1 VIKRLEFAV
10 RRAEMTAGDVV
21 RAWRETFSADAG
33 APTEARPR
41 RIVLCATLSHST
53 SAARHDAI
61 ALEWFTDDEHLRRFE
76 QWRAMATGPVSDV
89 VEPAGSA
96 VIVAHELV
104 LRGEEWLGRRWPYD
118 RPRYKHMALARRAAG
133 LTPAE
138 FSARWRGHA
147 GRATRAA
154 DDRAV
159 EIPRD
164 VLGVAYVQDH
174 PLPREG
180 VDWAYDAVN
189 EVYFEDLDGLR
200 RREQWFDDNLDSD
213 GRGDDIFG
221 QRWFL
226 SAREEVLL
234 DSD

>member
-1 VIKRLEFAV
+1 
-10 RRAEMTAGDVV
+10 MTAGDVAP
-21 RAWRETFSADAG
+21 AWREILSADAG

-41 RIVLCATLSHST
+41 RIVLCVTLPHST
-53 SAARHDAI
+53 SAPRHDAV
-61 ALEWFTDDEHLRRFE
+61 ALEWFTDDDHLRRFE
-76 QWRAMATGPVSDV
+76 QWRATATSSVPAV
-89 VEPAGSA
+89 VEPAGGA

-104 LRGEEWLGRRWPYD
+104 LRGEEWLGRRWRDD
-118 RPRYKHMALARRAAG
+118 RPRYKHIALARRAAG

-138 FSARWRGHA
+138 FAARWRGHA

-159 EIPRD
+159 EIPGD

-174 PLPREG
+174 PLPRDG

-200 RREQWFDDNLDSD
+200 RREQWFDVNLKSD

-234 DSD
+234 DSE